1 MTDTTSKELK
11 VQEKKE
17 VTAPAEQTQPG
28 VVFAPNV
35 DIFETDQ
42 QINLVADLPGVAPDR
57 LNIDLR
63 DNILTLS
70 GDVVPLEGA
79 DEKAIFIEYPTG
91 RFYRQFTLS
100 DVINQSRIDAHL
112 KDGVLR
118 LSLPKVEKATPRTIS
133 VTAG

>member
-63 DNILTLS
+63 DSILTLS
-70 GDVVPLEGA
+70 GDVEPLEGA
-79 DEKAIFIEYPTG
+79 DEKALFIEYPTG

-100 DVINQSRIDAHL
+100 DVIDQSRIDAHL

-118 LSLPKVEKATPRTIS
+118 LSLPKVAKATPRTIT

>member
-1 MTDTTSKELK
+1 MIDTTSKELK

-17 VTAPAEQTQPG
+17 VSSPAEQTQPG
-28 VVFAPNV
+28 VVFSPHV

-42 QINLVADLPGVAPDR
+42 QITLLADLPGVAPEN
-57 LNIDLR
+57 LTIDLR

-70 GDVVPLEGA
+70 ADVTPFESEQETELFV
-79 DEKAIFIEYPTG
+79 EYRTG

-100 DVINQSRIDAHL
+100 DVIDQKRIEANL

-118 LSLPKVEKATPRTIS
+118 LALPKVEKATPRTIT

>member
-42 QINLVADLPGVAPDR
+42 QINLVADLPGVTPDS

-70 GDVVPLEGA
+70 ADVVPLEGA
-79 DEKAIFIEYPTG
+79 DENALFMEYPTG

-100 DVINQSRIDAHL
+100 DVIDQNRIDAHL

-118 LSLPKVEKATPRTIS
+118 LSLPKVEKATPRTIT

>member
-1 MTDTTSKELK
+1 MIDTTSKELK

-17 VTAPAEQTQPG
+17 VSSPAEQTQPG
-28 VVFAPNV
+28 VVFSPHV

-42 QINLVADLPGVAPDR
+42 QITLLADLPGVAPEN
-57 LNIDLR
+57 LTIDLR

-70 GDVVPLEGA
+70 ADVTPFESEQETELFV
-79 DEKAIFIEYPTG
+79 EYRTG

-100 DVINQSRIDAHL
+100 DVIDQKRIEANL

-118 LSLPKVEKATPRTIS
+118 LALPKVEKATPRTIA